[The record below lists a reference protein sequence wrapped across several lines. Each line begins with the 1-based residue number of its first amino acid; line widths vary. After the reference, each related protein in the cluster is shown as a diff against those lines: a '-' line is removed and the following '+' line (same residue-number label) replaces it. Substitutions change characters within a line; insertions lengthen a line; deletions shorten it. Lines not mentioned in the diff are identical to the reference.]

1 MVLSLGGVNISEARY
16 FFVTMEFLRMPDSCL
31 QQLTRRRLAPQ
42 QQGLVIAC
50 NSRIARVEC
59 TRLDPQQQGLVIACN
74 SRLAGVECTRLA
86 PQQEEGKPTFDG

>member
-1 MVLSLGGVNISEARY
+1 
-16 FFVTMEFLRMPDSCL
+16 MEFLRMPDSCL

-86 PQQEEGKPTFDG
+86 PQQEEGKTTFDG